1 MNTDKISF
9 SESDDFL
16 VSVISSAPYG
26 ILTIDWN
33 GEITIANYLAR
44 EYLGLKYEVKELPGK
59 NILDCVDHIGIL
71 KKMLRKTLKK
81 NKKAFN
87 LETILYD
94 NQYLNFK
101 LRVIHN
107 GFLLTVENITR
118 LKDIEA
124 AALNSTFEGQELE
137 RKRLAKEIHDGLG
150 PLLSTV
156 KLTLETVVSELK
168 QKDNAS
174 ALQKLENTSMLI
186 DSITGDLRNISR
198 DLMPT
203 VLEDFGLVAALENLC
218 RRLDEANKLKVNFYS
233 SGMKNRFEK
242 NLELGLYRIGQ
253 ELVNNAIKHS
263 GGTTLNFQLIRHKN
277 SIVLMVEDNGTGFN
291 EEAKNPANHGIGL
304 INIEARTKALGG
316 EFFIDSSEGRGV
328 IATVEIPLMAE
339 KTPVKLKQP
348 NGIRINN

>member
-1 MNTDKISF
+1 MTTDKISF
-9 SESDDFL
+9 SVSDDFL

-44 EYLGLKYEVKELPGK
+44 EYLGLEYDVKELPGK
-59 NILDCVDHIGIL
+59 NILDCVGNIGNL
-71 KKMLRKTLKK
+71 KKLLRKSLKK

-87 LETILYD
+87 LESVLYD

-107 GFLLTVENITR
+107 GFLLTIENITR

-156 KLTLETVVSELK
+156 KLNLETVVSELK
-168 QKDNAS
+168 QKDNTNL
-174 ALQKLENTSMLI
+174 LQRLENTSHLI
-186 DSITGDLRNISR
+186 DSITSDLRNISR

-218 RRLDEANKLKVNFYS
+218 RRLDETNKLKVNFYN

-242 NLELGLYRIGQ
+242 NIELGLYRIGQ
-253 ELVNNAIKHS
+253 ELINNAIKHS
-263 GGTTLNFQLIRHKN
+263 GGATLNIQLIKHKN
-277 SIVLMVEDNGTGFN
+277 SIVLMVEDNGTGFD
-291 EEAKNPANHGIGL
+291 EKAKNPANHGIGL

-328 IATVEIPLMAE
+328 IATVEIPVSEE
-339 KTPVKLKQP
+339 KIPEEQKHSDH
-348 NGIRINN
+348 IRIKN